1 MTKEELSKYIFDTYG
16 VSGDNPW
23 PKYPDNVVFR
33 HTNNKKWFGL
43 LMSVLESRLGEDGE
57 RMLDILNVK
66 CDPLIIG
73 SITKEK
79 GIYPSYHMNKA
90 HWISISIGDAD
101 EEQTKAL
108 LDVSYELTKP
118 KIKRKKD

>member
-1 MTKEELSKYIFDTYG
+1 MTKDELNKYIFDTYG
-16 VSGDNPW
+16 VTGDNPW

-57 RMLDILNVK
+57 RLLDILNVK

-118 KIKRKKD
+118 KIKRK

>member
-1 MTKEELSKYIFDTYG
+1 MTKDKLNKYIFDTYG
-16 VSGDNPW
+16 VMGDNPW

-118 KIKRKKD
+118 KIKRKK